1 MLSQWEAVLRADA
14 EDVARRTLRYKFGKL
29 SNRRILA
36 TLKAAIDGNAPL
48 DVDDQALLERWF
60 DEYGS
65 ALNRLR
71 TMGRPEAVTH

>member
-14 EDVARRTLRYKFGKL
+14 EDVAQRTLRHKFGKL

-36 TLKAAIDGNAPL
+36 TLKASIDGNAAI
-48 DVDDQALLERWF
+48 DVDDQQLLERWF

-65 ALNRLR
+65 ALRRLR
-71 TMGRPEAVTH
+71 TLGRPEAISH